1 MIEKVQFRNFK
12 AYRSLDLEL
21 EPFTVLVGPNASG
34 KTTLLE
40 GLSLFSEITTHL
52 FSAPKRDSSW
62 RMPLVQAHGTTGAI
76 EVGVSGK
83 WGTVDGSVNIIG
95 IPEPVPANPT
105 IQPSLTIDSLLAGSP
120 FKISLKPRNGNW
132 LAMAKEDLANIDFH
146 WDMER
151 PSLTQFLAGVSATS
165 ILRFIPRMLAAASYS
180 DAAVPSLS
188 SDGSGLASVLAYL
201 KLSQDEVFTEIEQA
215 LKQIVPAVR
224 RIRIERAAVEQ
235 TAVRTIAL
243 DDQKHEVPET
253 RTLWGNQVVFDM
265 KGAKGVAPDSAG
277 EGTLMV
283 LGLLTA
289 LMGPSKPRLV
299 LLDDI
304 ELSLHPAAQSRLI
317 AALRAIQKRDPELQI
332 IATSHSPF
340 ILNDLDPKE
349 VRMTFLAENGFARC
363 EKLTAHPEF
372 EKWKGLMAPG
382 EFWSSVGEDWIGKLG
397 EATPNE

>member
-40 GLSLFSEITTHL
+40 GLSLLSTIASNLLGEDWNHWPGPFVQSHGAQSPVEIGA
-52 FSAPKRDSSW
+52 SGEW
-62 RMPLVQAHGTTGAI
+62 GGTN
-76 EVGVSGK
+76 
-83 WGTVDGSVNIIG
+83 GSVRAVSPAVR
-95 IPEPVPANPT
+95 IPHGPPYLPFVLN
-105 IQPSLTIDSLLAGSP
+105 GSVADKP
-120 FKISLKPRNGNW
+120 FKVGRENIGLSPRASSSENAPRVGGVHGNVERW
-132 LAMAKEDLANIDFH
+132 LLNHLRAEL
-146 WDMER
+146 
-151 PSLTQFLAGVSATS
+151 SATS
-165 ILRFIPRMLAAASYS
+165 ILRFVPKVLAMASYS
-180 DAAVPSLS
+180 DEVVPSLAP
-188 SDGSGLASVLAYL
+188 DGSGLSSVLAYF
-201 KLSQDEVFTEIEQA
+201 KLSQDEVFSEIEQA

-243 DDQKHEVPET
+243 DDQRHEVPEK

-304 ELSLHPAAQSRLI
+304 ELSLHPAAQARLI
-317 AALRAIQKRDPELQI
+317 AALRAIQKRDPQLQI

-349 VRMTFLAENGFARC
+349 VRMTFLADNGFARC

-397 EATPNE
+397 GTAPNE

>member
-12 AYRSLDLEL
+12 AYRSHDLEL

-40 GLSLFSEITTHL
+40 GLSLL
-52 FSAPKRDSSW
+52 SAVASNLLAGGRSYWPG
-62 RMPLVQAHGTTGAI
+62 PLVQSHGSDAPVEIGA
-76 EVGVSGK
+76 VGK
-83 WGTVDGSVNIIG
+83 WGGIDGSVTAISPSEAVQRADTLTLPFWIRGEFGGGRFG
-95 IPEPVPANPT
+95 IEGNHRGASRTLPLDLGYQSGKLRSDVEPSQLGHLRAA
-105 IQPSLTIDSLLAGSP
+105 L
-120 FKISLKPRNGNW
+120 
-132 LAMAKEDLANIDFH
+132 
-146 WDMER
+146 
-151 PSLTQFLAGVSATS
+151 SATA
-165 ILRFIPRMLAAASYS
+165 ILRFVPRLLAAASYS
-180 DAAVPSLS
+180 DEVVPSLA
-188 SDGSGLASVLAYL
+188 SDGSGFASVLAYL
-201 KLSQDEVFTEIEQA
+201 KLSQDEVFNEIESA
-215 LKQIVPAVR
+215 LREIVPSVR

-235 TAVRTIAL
+235 TAIRTIAL
-243 DDQKHEVPET
+243 DEQRRNVPEK

-289 LMGPSKPRLV
+289 IMGPLKPRLV

-317 AALRAIQKRDPELQI
+317 AALRAIQKRDPQLQI

-349 VRMTFLAENGFARC
+349 VRMTYLADNGFARC

-382 EFWSSVGEDWIGKLG
+382 EFWSSVGEDWIGKLA
-397 EATPNE
+397 EAAPNE

>member
-40 GLSLFSEITTHL
+40 GLHLLSVVASNLLTGGWSYWPGPLFQSHGSRASVEIE
-52 FSAPKRDSSW
+52 A
-62 RMPLVQAHGTTGAI
+62 V
-76 EVGVSGK
+76 GK
-83 WGTVDGSVNIIG
+83 WTGIDGSVTAYS
-95 IPEPVPANPT
+95 PLEPVQKEELILPFWLRGKVGRDGFRVQGSQRGAPHAL
-105 IQPSLTIDSLLAGSP
+105 PFSLAPNSGGLQSDVDYSQLVLLREALSATAILRFVPSLLAAP
-120 FKISLKPRNGNW
+120 
-132 LAMAKEDLANIDFH
+132 
-146 WDMER
+146 
-151 PSLTQFLAGVSATS
+151 
-165 ILRFIPRMLAAASYS
+165 SYS
-180 DAAVPSLS
+180 DEVVPSLA
-188 SDGSGLASVLAYL
+188 SDGRGLSSVLANL
-201 KLSQDEVFTEIEQA
+201 KLSQDEVFTEIEVA
-215 LKQIVPAVR
+215 LKEIVPSVR

-235 TAVRTIAL
+235 TAVRTISL
-243 DDQKHEVPET
+243 DDKRHEVPEK

-317 AALRAIQKRDPELQI
+317 AALRAIQKRDLGVQI

-382 EFWSSVGEDWIGKLG
+382 EFWSSVGEDWIGRLG

>member
-40 GLSLFSEITTHL
+40 GLSLLSMIAGDMLEGGWNYW
-52 FSAPKRDSSW
+52 PG
-62 RMPLVQAHGTTGAI
+62 PLVQSYGARSDV
-76 EVGVSGK
+76 ELAVSGEWSGHK
-83 WGTVDGSVNIIG
+83 GAARAVGAPNAIPLGASTVLPFMLNGSLDGM
-95 IPEPVPANPT
+95 
-105 IQPSLTIDSLLAGSP
+105 P
-120 FKISLKPRNGNW
+120 FNEGREGFRVTPRNTPDAQAGNRAQG
-132 LAMAKEDLANIDFH
+132 LFGP
-146 WDMER
+146 R
-151 PSLTQFLAGVSATS
+151 PEILREGLNATA
-165 ILRFIPRMLAAASYS
+165 ILRFVPGLLAAASYS
-180 DAAVPSLS
+180 DEVVPSLG
-188 SDGSGLASVLAYL
+188 SDGGGLASLLAYL
-201 KLSQDEVFTEIEQA
+201 KLSQDEVFSEIEQA

-224 RIRIERAAVEQ
+224 RIRIERAAVEK

-243 DDQKHEVPET
+243 DDQRHEVPET
-253 RTLWGNQVVFDM
+253 RTLWGNQIVFDM
-265 KGAKGVAPDSAG
+265 RGAKGVAPDSAG

-289 LMGPSKPRLV
+289 LMGPSRPRLV

-304 ELSLHPAAQSRLI
+304 ELSLHPAAQSRLV
-317 AALRAIQKRDPELQI
+317 AALRAIQKRDPGLQI

-397 EATPNE
+397 EAAPNE

>member
-40 GLSLFSEITTHL
+40 GLHL
-52 FSAPKRDSSW
+52 LSTVVNAMLAGGKDSWPGPPVQSHGVQSPVELGALGGWNGMKGMARAISAADWVQRKTFRELPFGLACTWGGQTFWIGDSRLKPSAN
-62 RMPLVQAHGTTGAI
+62 MGPLT
-76 EVGVSGK
+76 VG
-83 WGTVDGSVNIIG
+83 DL
-95 IPEPVPANPT
+95 EA
-105 IQPSLTIDSLLAGSP
+105 IQPLRAG
-120 FKISLKPRNGNW
+120 L
-132 LAMAKEDLANIDFH
+132 
-146 WDMER
+146 
-151 PSLTQFLAGVSATS
+151 SATA
-165 ILRFIPRMLAAASYS
+165 ILRFVPGRLAEASYS
-180 DAAVPSLS
+180 EELVPSMS
-188 SDGSGLASVLAYL
+188 TDGSGLASVLAYL
-201 KLSQDEVFTEIEQA
+201 KLSEDEVFARIEGA
-215 LKQIVPAVR
+215 LKLVVPAVR
-224 RIRIERAAVEQ
+224 RIRIERATVEL
-235 TAVRTIAL
+235 TAARIYASHEQ
-243 DDQKHEVPET
+243 DQEIVER
-253 RTLWGNQVVFDM
+253 RTLWGNQIVFDM
-265 KGAKGVAPDSAG
+265 RGAKGVSPGAAG

-304 ELSLHPAAQSRLI
+304 ELSLHPAAQARLVD
-317 AALRAIQKRDPELQI
+317 ALRTIQKNDPGLQI

-340 ILNDLDPKE
+340 ILNYLRPEE

-382 EFWSSVGEDWIGKLG
+382 EFWSTVGEEWIGKLG
-397 EATPNE
+397 GAAANE